1 MKTDNM
7 YIYLLEVY
15 LDGVFLNQTRWMLIN
30 QQVDWEEFIQIII
43 W

>member
-30 QQVDWEEFIQIII
+30 QQVDWE
-43 W
+43 